1 MNWQG
6 GNDPNVPELRR
17 RIEHLEG
24 KIATNK
30 ITISEEGLREAIR
43 SILAGTR
50 SPGYYRDTI
59 DACVRAVKEFARRE
73 NNACNS

>member
-17 RIEHLEG
+17 RIEQLEG

-30 ITISEEGLREAIR
+30 ITISEEGLREAFAVF
-43 SILAGTR
+43 SLARVLLAITE
-50 SPGYYRDTI
+50 I
-59 DACVRAVKEFARRE
+59 Q
-73 NNACNS
+73 